1 MAEKSIDK
9 KPKGKFGSFV
19 KRVILIF
26 LLFIIIV
33 PITIITLAQ
42 FEFFRS
48 YALKTILGFVND
60 ELIAEIHAKDLR
72 ISLTKG
78 LTIYS
83 VSLYTDGDT
92 LAYVDEINLK
102 FDISA
107 LLQNKVSVNYLKL
120 TNPTIKLLR
129 NSTDSLWNYDKIAK
143 ASDTPSDTT
152 PSDWVIR
159 VDKLIMQNAFFMM
172 YDSTLAEETGK
183 KIDFNH
189 MAYESL
195 NMEAR
200 AEAILEKNTFR
211 LKMKSMSA
219 KELFS
224 GFTFENLAFE
234 ATASPKVLSIDN
246 LDFKSAEYKIDGD
259 LKMSNYNVF
268 GLEEPILD
276 SAQFDIDIE
285 VKQIDQSFIEYFSEL
300 PITITGKQDI
310 NIESSGNLQNLK
322 ITNLYYDNG
331 ESNINASGNL
341 FSLID
346 SENFS
351 YELNL
356 DNSMIQRANLI
367 QMLPDLALNEI
378 PQFGIAQFDELYL
391 KGDADSVFANMILKS
406 NLGNVKGRAGLKFT
420 GVLNYDAN
428 VQFTHLDL
436 AKVLNNHEYK
446 SDLNGSAI
454 MRGRGTEIATILI
467 TGDVQ
472 LGKSKFMENE
482 IKDLVLKFNA
492 DGNSQIV
499 IESLETNLYRSSI
512 SSDDFSQFDI
522 FDDSSMHLSLTGSLN
537 LSNLDNPSYNLDA
550 EFESINFSKLM
561 KNETMPTHISGT
573 ATIEGIGFHPDSLA
587 GKYNVQLEEILFT
600 DRALM
605 PFGIDLEI
613 NKYEDRNELVLNSD
627 FLDATFSGQYNL
639 GELIDVLAYQ
649 GTYLGEFINNKI
661 MSLDPDLRAIHDT
674 THTFDI
680 QKIASFPTI
689 SGKFNAVIK
698 DISPINAFIQDMN
711 IFTEMDFEMQVI
723 SSDSSLS
730 VFIDTMKIVYLDL
743 NMPET
748 NINLRDIEIEGRLVS
763 NLKDSLPEFEF
774 FELNVRQEGISKI
787 SDMTIDRL
795 NADMRYDGQNLDFKF
810 LTALNGNMGV
820 VSKGNIAIADERL
833 KFSIDS
839 LQFFY
844 ENSFSWHSKEP
855 ILIETY
861 ENTIDIK
868 KFVLGRGEAER
879 IEISGAK
886 KGDNLDNLQIS
897 VYNFPVQDMMMFA
910 DEDMRNQFSTLIF
923 NIDSMKVNI
932 SNDVF
937 QPVIKTEMYSDSIS
951 INSHYIGTLKGNFL
965 HAKDNITGTAQLF
978 HELGDEPIE
987 LMNLQI
993 NYLPIYIGLDSLI
1006 SEQQKNKKSD
1016 IVLTTQ
1022 SFPLEFL
1029 SPFVPGLSDIRGRA
1043 DISFKLGGV
1052 LHEKP
1057 VYSGRIKTKAIRFRV
1072 DAINME
1078 YNAITEIYIDN
1089 SRISIVEMKLQN
1101 VNYDARFGRLGKAE
1115 VLGFVDLDDKFMPKM
1130 LDFSIIADRLLVLNE
1145 NTALTMPDLYGD
1157 FIISTDA
1164 NPIHFSGTLQ
1174 KPNLSGDINV
1184 IFAELSM
1191 PMLEKKQK
1199 VRTQLEYE
1207 VIDSVHRIR
1216 TITRMDTV
1224 IKEESEY
1231 QKIGSVSERNIAD
1244 LINYDLRIKILG
1256 QFTVLMDMNMLGE
1269 LYAEVGTL
1277 DRNTQLIYQK
1287 HRDSDEA
1294 KLYGDVQVRENS
1306 TLKFFKQFRT
1316 SGTIQFPTGSIDN
1329 PSLNLEASHTGTMLQ
1344 DGDSRRFEVRMKIT
1358 GTKELPI
1365 LKFTYFVEGVEATGS
1380 EEQINENALF
1390 LLVMGRT
1397 KTGTDAASTDLLT
1410 EGMTSSFTNF
1420 ANKALTEMLMTTGV
1434 IQSAELDFAG
1444 NTASFEQ
1451 ANLKISGQILG
1462 GISWTIG
1469 GTIADLS
1476 ANNEISI
1483 DIPASEFLSNPFWSN
1498 FVLQVT
1504 KATTQNTTIVTQDA
1518 KNWEVKIKFGNSW

>member
-1 MAEKSIDK
+1 MADKSIDK

-19 KRVILIF
+19 KRLVLIF

-33 PITIITLAQ
+33 PISIITLSQ

-48 YALKTILGFVND
+48 YALKSILGFVND

-78 LTIYS
+78 LTIYD

-92 LAYVDEINLK
+92 LAYIEELNLK
-102 FDISA
+102 FDISD
-107 LLQNKVSVNYLKL
+107 LLQNKISVNYLKL

-129 NSTDSLWNYDKIAK
+129 NSRDSLWNYDKIAK
-143 ASDTPSDTT
+143 PSDTPSDTT
-152 PSDWVIR
+152 PSDWVIS
-159 VDKLIMQNAFFMM
+159 VDKLIMQNANFTMF
-172 YDSTLAEETGK
+172 DSTLANSDTK

-189 MAYESL
+189 MTYESL

-200 AEAILEKNTFR
+200 AEAILEKNSFR

-224 GFTFENLAFE
+224 GFTFENLAFD
-234 ATASPKVLSIDN
+234 AKVSPKELTIDN
-246 LDFKSAEYKIDGD
+246 LDFKSSEYKIDGD
-259 LKMSNYNVF
+259 LKMTNYNVF
-268 GLEEPILD
+268 GTEEPILD
-276 SAQFDIDIE
+276 SAHFDIDIE
-285 VKQIDQSFIEYFSEL
+285 VNQIDQRFIEYFSEM
-300 PITITGKQDI
+300 PITITGKQDL
-310 NIESSGNLQNLK
+310 NIESTGNLNNLK
-322 ITNLYYDNG
+322 IANLYYDNG
-331 ESNINASGNL
+331 ESNIKASGSL
-341 FSLID
+341 YGLID
-346 SENFS
+346 SDNFA

-367 QMLPDLALNEI
+367 QMLPEMALSEL
-378 PQFGIAQFDELYL
+378 PQFGIVQFDELFV
-391 KGDADSVFANMILKS
+391 KGSADSVFANMNLKS
-406 NLGNVKGRAGLKFT
+406 NLGNVKGSAGVKFK
-420 GVLNYDAN
+420 GILNYDAN

-436 AKVLNNHEYK
+436 AKILKNNLYK
-446 SDLNGSAI
+446 SDLNGSAVLT
-454 MRGRGTEIATILI
+454 GNGTEIKTILI
-467 TGDVQ
+467 HGDV
-472 LGKSKFMENE
+472 LLDKSKFMDND
-482 IKDLVLKFNA
+482 IKDLSLKFNA

-499 IESLETNLYRSSI
+499 VENLVANLYRNSI
-512 SSDDFSQFDI
+512 STDDFSHFDI
-522 FDDSSMHLSLTGSLN
+522 FDDSYMQLATSGSLDLSN
-537 LSNLDNPSYNLDA
+537 LSNPSYKLDA
-550 EFESINFSKLM
+550 KFESINFSKLL
-561 KNETMPTHISGT
+561 KSETMPTHISGT

-587 GKYNVQLEEILFT
+587 GKYNVQLNEILFT

-613 NKYEDRNELVLNSD
+613 NKYEDRNELVLYSD
-627 FLDATFSGQYNL
+627 FLDATFSGQYHL
-639 GELIDVLAYQ
+639 GELIEVLAYQ

-661 MSLDPDLRAIHDT
+661 MSLDPDLRKIQDT
-674 THTFDI
+674 TQTFEL
-680 QKIASFPTI
+680 QKFASFPNI
-689 SGKFNAVIK
+689 NGRFNAIIK
-698 DISPINAFIQDMN
+698 NISPINAFMQDMN

-723 SSDSSLS
+723 SSDSTLS
-730 VFIDTMKIVYLDL
+730 VFIDTMNIEYLDINL
-743 NMPET
+743 PET
-748 NINLRDIEIEGRLVS
+748 NINLRDIEMEGRLVS
-763 NLKDSLPEFEF
+763 ILKDSLPEFEF
-774 FELNVRQEGISKI
+774 FELFAEQKGVSKI
-787 SDMTIDRL
+787 SDMIIDRFNTDL
-795 NADMRYDGQNLDFKF
+795 RFDGQNLDFRI
-810 LTALNGNMGV
+810 LTAVNGNMGF
-820 VSKGNIAIADERL
+820 VSKGNIAIANERL

-868 KFVLGRGEAER
+868 KFVLGRGGAER

-886 KGDNLDNLQIS
+886 KGDNLDNLQVS

-910 DEDMRNQFSTLIF
+910 DEDMKNQFSTLVF
-923 NIDSMKVNI
+923 NIDSMRINI

-937 QPVIKTEMYSDSIS
+937 LPVIKTEMYSDSIS

-965 HAKDNITGTAQLF
+965 HDKDNITGTAQLF
-978 HELGDEPIE
+978 HEFGDEPIE

-993 NYLPIYIGLDSLI
+993 NYLPIYIGLDTLI
-1006 SEQQKNKKSD
+1006 AEKQKNKKSD

-1043 DISFKLGGV
+1043 DISFKLGGI

-1057 VYSGRIKTKAIRFRV
+1057 VYSGKIKTKAIRFRL
-1072 DAINME
+1072 DATNME
-1078 YNAITEIYIDN
+1078 YYAIAEIYIDN
-1089 SRISIVEMKLQN
+1089 SRISIVDMKLQN
-1101 VNYDARFGRLGKAE
+1101 VNYDARFGRLGRAE

-1130 LDFSIIADRLLVLNE
+1130 MDFSIIADRLLVLNE
-1145 NTALTMPDLYGD
+1145 NSSLAMPDLYGD

-1164 NPIHFSGTLQ
+1164 NPIQFSGTLQ
-1174 KPNLSGDINV
+1174 QPNLTGDINV
-1184 IFAELSM
+1184 MSAELSM
-1191 PMLEKKQK
+1191 PLLEKKQK

-1216 TITRMDTV
+1216 TITRTDTV
-1224 IKEESEY
+1224 IEEESEY

-1256 QFTVLMDMNMLGE
+1256 KFTVLMDMNLLGE

-1277 DRNTQLIYQK
+1277 ERNTQLLYQK

-1294 KLYGDVQVRENS
+1294 KLYGDVQVKENS
-1306 TLKFFKQFRT
+1306 TLKFLKQFKT

-1329 PSLNLEASHTGTMLQ
+1329 PSLNLEASHSGTMVQ
-1344 DGDSRRFEVRMKIT
+1344 DGDNRRFEVRMKIT

-1397 KTGTDAASTDLLT
+1397 KTGTDAASNDLLT
-1410 EGMTSSFTNF
+1410 EGVTSSFTNF
-1420 ANKALTEMLMTTGV
+1420 ANKALTEMLMNTGV
-1434 IQSAELDFAG
+1434 IKSAELNFAG

-1476 ANNEISI
+1476 SNNEISI

-1498 FVLQVT
+1498 FILQVT
-1504 KATTQNTTIVTQDA
+1504 KATAQNATFVNQDA